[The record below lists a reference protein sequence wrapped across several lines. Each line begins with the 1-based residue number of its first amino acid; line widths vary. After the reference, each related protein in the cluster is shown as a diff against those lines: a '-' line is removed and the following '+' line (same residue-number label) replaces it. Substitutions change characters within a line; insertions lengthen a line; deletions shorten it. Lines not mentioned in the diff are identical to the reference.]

1 MFGKVKNLIHILIFM
16 VLIAGPIVTWGF
28 LLKIDEVN
36 RNLTNNQLSIMDV
49 LDFDLNE
56 KRLKATLSETTNLAT
71 ITTELENY
79 FNDRAP
85 YRSILI
91 TLKKNIDGRLEEPY
105 KNGLES
111 ILLKTF
117 GRKKKVETAELYT
130 DTQDGRV
137 LKCFD
142 QAVDLYNNH
151 ALARNEIDPYDDTM
165 FYPLKTSENG
175 KVIIGQSN
183 WFYLNDTNIKY
194 YTGEN
199 STSKYFN
206 VEEHVKPYIRLNELC
221 KKVGKKLIIHI
232 CPEKEEIYP
241 EYMPT
246 LEKID
251 EIERP
256 LKIRDYIKENTDI
269 TYIYPK
275 EDILS
280 KKSNY
285 QLYKKYDSHWNY
297 LGAYL
302 ALNKIK
308 EAMGLST
315 IPLYDLGLE
324 KTIEETCDLA
334 YFGGIPSDTLKP
346 SMDYIITDYKA
357 SNNFE
362 KTWIKQDFSSEA
374 FMSTCDKGENR
385 KVLLIG
391 DSYREAMVPFATRD
405 FKEFYCT
412 SFMNTTAPFVKEQAK
427 RVDTIVILL
436 VERNETETLNN
447 IIELLYRYLKE
458 YENEYDKVA
467 KKTNTES

>member
-1 MFGKVKNLIHILIFM
+1 MFKNIKNLIHIFIFM
-16 VLIAGPIVTWGF
+16 ALITGPIVTWGF

-36 RNLTNNQLSIMDV
+36 RSLTDNQLSIMDV

-56 KRLKATLSETTNLAT
+56 KRLKATLSEPINIST
-71 ITTELENY
+71 ITGELENY

-91 TLKKNIDGRLEEPY
+91 TEKKNLDAKIEEPY
-105 KNGLES
+105 KNSLETV
-111 ILLKTF
+111 LLKTF
-117 GRKKKVETAELYT
+117 GKKKKAETAELYT

-151 ALARNEIDPYDDTM
+151 ALAKEDVDPYDDTI
-165 FYPLKTSENG
+165 FYPMKTSENG

-183 WFYLNDTNIKY
+183 WLYLNDANIKY

-199 STSKYFN
+199 ATAKVFD
-206 VEEHVKPYIRLNELC
+206 VEEHVKGYAKLNDLC

-246 LEKID
+246 LDKAD

-256 LKIRDYIKENTDI
+256 IKIRDYLKENTDI

-275 EDILS
+275 EDILA

-285 QLYKKYDSHWNY
+285 VLYKKYDSHWNY

-302 ALNKIK
+302 ALNRIK
-308 EAMGLST
+308 EAMGLET

-324 KTIEETCDLA
+324 KSHEETCDLA
-334 YFGGIPSDTLKP
+334 FFGGIPNDTLKP
-346 SMDYIITDYKA
+346 SIDYIITDYKPR
-357 SNNFE
+357 NDFE

-374 FMSTCDKGENR
+374 FMSTCANGEDR

-391 DSYREAMVPFATRD
+391 DSYREAIVPFATRD

-412 SFMNTTAPFVKEQAK
+412 SFMNTTSAFVKEQAK
-427 RVDTIVILL
+427 RVDTIIILL

-447 IIELLYRYLKE
+447 IIEILYRDLKE
-458 YENEYDKVA
+458 YEAEYDKGN
-467 KKTNTES
+467 KKTD